1 MEKIQEVKISQL
13 KVVSEPNVKIV
24 ISEIVAGVSII
35 MYDPVR
41 KLCGA
46 LHVILPRCFPG
57 YQQDGPKFADTA
69 IPMLLDA
76 LIRKGADKER
86 LIVTIVGGAEMLSSN
101 SKQLGANNVS
111 SAKETLNKL
120 GLTIANEDTGKHFR
134 RDLTVS
140 LDNVGHKIQIKKLG
154 TAPVVISP

>member
-1 MEKIQEVKISQL
+1 MEKIVEVKISQL
-13 KVVSEPNVKIV
+13 KVVNESNVKIV
-24 ISEIVAGVSII
+24 ISEIVAGVCII

-57 YQQDGPKFADTA
+57 YQQDGLKFADTA
-69 IPMLLDA
+69 IPMLVDA

-101 SKQLGANNVS
+101 SKQLGTNNVS
-111 SAKETLNKL
+111 SAKETVNKL
-120 GLTIANEDTGKHFR
+120 GLTIANEDIGKHFR

-140 LDNVGHKIQIKKLG
+140 LDNIGYKILIKKPGG
-154 TAPVVISP
+154 TPVVL